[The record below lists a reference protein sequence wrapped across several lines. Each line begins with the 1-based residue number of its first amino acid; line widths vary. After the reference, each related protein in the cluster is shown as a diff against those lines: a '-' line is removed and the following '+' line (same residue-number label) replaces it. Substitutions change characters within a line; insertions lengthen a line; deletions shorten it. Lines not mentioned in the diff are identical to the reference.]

1 MWNSEKMIDAT
12 IAVIFTVGAVMF
24 VAHFTGN

>member
-1 MWNSEKMIDAT
+1 MWNSEKMIDAVIAIVFT
-12 IAVIFTVGAVMF
+12 IGAVMF